1 MDRQHRGKII
11 LSTAYQGCFQGKLLK
26 RCLLCV
32 LERSNFVE
40 VRRKLYRRSEYA
52 RLYVSQRPLL
62 SDVCI
67 ELTGPEGLFK
77 TIPFFILRLQK
88 KTQCC

>member
-1 MDRQHRGKII
+1 M
-11 LSTAYQGCFQGKLLK
+11 
-26 RCLLCV
+26 
-32 LERSNFVE
+32 E

-77 TIPFFILRLQK
+77 TILFLILRLQK
-88 KTQCC
+88 KTTILLNKVFHGFFSSLCVYLHCP